1 LSTFEYLSVFISI
14 VIGLAVVHAL
24 RGLVQLFGGPGSKPY
39 WIHTG
44 WVLYL
49 IYWLPYFWW
58 FTLDWQKQQTWV
70 FPLFFFVVLYSMLV
84 YVLCVVLVPLGEIS
98 SQDMEAYYF
107 KNHRKLFSIWTV
119 VLLFDVVDAF
129 LKGPENVEAL
139 GPTYVPVTVVFI
151 LSLLVAAITPN
162 RRYHAALLVV
172 WLVSIGWDL
181 ITYADVFSG

>member
-14 VIGLAVVHAL
+14 VIGLAVVHVL
-24 RGLVQLFGGPGSKPY
+24 RGLVRLYDGPDSKPY

-58 FTLDWQKQQTWV
+58 FTFDWQEQQTWV

-84 YVLCVVLVPLGEIS
+84 YVLCVVLVPLGAIP

-107 KNHRKLFSIWTV
+107 NNHRKLFSIWTV
-119 VLLFDVVDAF
+119 VLLVDVADAF
-129 LKGPENVEAL
+129 LKGPENVVAL
-139 GPTYVPVTVVFI
+139 GPSYIPVTVVFFF
-151 LSLLVAAITPN
+151 SLLVAAITPN
-162 RRYHAALLVV
+162 RRYHAALVVV
-172 WLVSIGWDL
+172 WLVSIGWDM

>member
-1 LSTFEYLSVFISI
+1 
-14 VIGLAVVHAL
+14 
-24 RGLVQLFGGPGSKPY
+24 
-39 WIHTG
+39 
-44 WVLYL
+44 
-49 IYWLPYFWW
+49 
-58 FTLDWQKQQTWV
+58 
-70 FPLFFFVVLYSMLV
+70 
-84 YVLCVVLVPLGEIS
+84 
-98 SQDMEAYYF
+98 MEAYYF